1 MKISTMSWS
10 RCDDLTYQ
18 LLSFPS
24 LLLKLQA
31 LVGKV
36 SDLSVSIV
44 MKIFYQGQMF
54 LLFFFFFFFLINS
67 INVCWVYFFF
77 LGGGYISSPRSFWFC
92 DFFALLPLLIGFYLG
107 DLAVSDQVVYSFSIG
122 LVSQNSVVLF

>member
-1 MKISTMSWS
+1 MSWS

-77 LGGGYISSPRSFWFC
+77 FWGGGIFQ
-92 DFFALLPLLIGFYLG
+92 ALGLFGFVIFLLFYLC
-107 DLAVSDQVVYSFSIG
+107 
-122 LVSQNSVVLF
+122 